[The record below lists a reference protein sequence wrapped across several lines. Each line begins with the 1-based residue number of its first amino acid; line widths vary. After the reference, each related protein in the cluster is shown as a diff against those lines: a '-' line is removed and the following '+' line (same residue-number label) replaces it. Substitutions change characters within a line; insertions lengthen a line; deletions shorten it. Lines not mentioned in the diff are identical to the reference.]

1 MVKKI
6 MAELSE
12 KYGEVFEY
20 EIFSDRYE
28 FYSKNHLY
36 VYYRRS
42 GQLVKNF
49 QDRTDVLYR
58 VKGGDIM
65 DIKLVELQSK
75 IQNLLV
81 EKYDLPYDVSDEI
94 SADIIELLYDEK

>member
-1 MVKKI
+1 
-6 MAELSE
+6 
-12 KYGEVFEY
+12 
-20 EIFSDRYE
+20 
-28 FYSKNHLY
+28 
-36 VYYRRS
+36 
-42 GQLVKNF
+42 
-49 QDRTDVLYR
+49 
-58 VKGGDIM
+58 M

>member
-6 MAELSE
+6 MTELSE

-42 GQLVKNF
+42 GKLVKNF
-49 QDRTDVLYR
+49 
-58 VKGGDIM
+58 
-65 DIKLVELQSK
+65 
-75 IQNLLV
+75 
-81 EKYDLPYDVSDEI
+81 
-94 SADIIELLYDEK
+94 